1 MPAKAAVAVAVVGVP
16 VDVLAGGGD
25 QSGGDSGGPLAARA
39 TTSTTTSTT
48 TTYQRTP
55 YVPRPEDFVL
65 EVQVLEQ
72 KCFGSAGCN
81 VTFRLGVAYN
91 GEFVSTPPG
100 ATLTAAVTQVF

>member
-1 MPAKAAVAVAVVGVP
+1 MPAKAAVAVTVVGVP
-16 VDVLAGGGD
+16 VAVLAGGGD
-25 QSGGDSGGPLAARA
+25 QSGGDSGGPLAACA
-39 TTSTTTSTT
+39 TTSTT

-72 KCFGSAGCN
+72 KCIGSAGCN
-81 VTFRLGVAYN
+81 VTFRRGGAYN

-100 ATLTAAVTQVF
+100 ATLTATVTQVF